1 MTKRR
6 LLCLVVTGL
15 LFLLVVIY
23 STNLYFINWLAT
35 DETSSMRD
43 ALLEQQEKRFKP
55 QMLAANKSEFRFG
68 LQQST
73 NDVYPALS
81 RGEALKVVI
90 ESRIPKLKTAFKNK
104 NPRYYPVKRGLLR
117 SFSAS
122 TSFNLS
128 TVWKIAS
135 SWPHENE
142 IYPQKDE
149 KIGKVIRALQ
159 EAEILA
165 ARNTPRGTQLKLLF
179 DLAGKQTVLFKPS
192 WYSRNTTIDGLVYSG
207 KDRHNSEIVAF
218 HLAAILNLRWTPI
231 VVGRRIS
238 LLEIYRLA
246 DQELKETMIKID
258 TRQCVYGKCYYCK
271 KSEAVCNDPKT
282 GTLEGALLLLIPGKF
297 AKYRSP
303 WQRTYQNGV
312 SAEWEKT
319 DAYCAK
325 VKEKLPTVRL
335 LDLIDVA
342 IFDFLIQN
350 GDRHHYE
357 TRDERV
363 LLMDNG
369 KGFGNAFKDHF
380 DVLAPLYQCCMIR
393 KTTWER
399 LQIFSGGAITE
410 TLVELNEIDLLY
422 PLLTKEH
429 YIGIERRLI
438 LVYTTV
444 ELCKEKY
451 GNKVFR

>member
-1 MTKRR
+1 M
-6 LLCLVVTGL
+6 
-15 LFLLVVIY
+15 
-23 STNLYFINWLAT
+23 NWLAHDDT
-35 DETSSMRD
+35 MPSVPD
-43 ALLEQQEKRFKP
+43 ALLKRQEKNSQVHLGNESDIRSGQRAAKDAYP
-55 QMLAANKSEFRFG
+55 MLNRIQA
-68 LQQST
+68 
-73 NDVYPALS
+73 
-81 RGEALKVVI
+81 VV
-90 ESRIPKLKTAFKNK
+90 ETRATTLKTVFKNK

-117 SFSAS
+117 SFSS
-122 TSFNLS
+122 KSFNIS
-128 TVWKIAS
+128 TVWKIAG
-135 SWPHENE
+135 SWPSEND

-159 EAEILA
+159 EAQILG

-179 DLAGKQTVLFKPS
+179 DLAGKQTVLFKPC
-192 WYSRNTTIDGLVYSG
+192 WYSRNTTIDGMVYSG

-246 DQELKETMIKID
+246 DQELKETMIKNN
-258 TRQCVYGKCYYCK
+258 THQCVYGKCYYCK
-271 KSEAVCNDPKT
+271 ESEAVCGETIT
-282 GTLEGALLLLIPGKF
+282 GNVEGALLLLIPGKF

-312 SAEWEKT
+312 AAEWEKT
-319 DAYCAK
+319 DAYCTK
-325 VKEKLPTVRL
+325 VKEKLPLVRL

-342 IFDFLIQN
+342 VFDFLIQN

-357 TRDERV
+357 TREDRV
-363 LLMDNG
+363 LLLDNG

-380 DVLAPLYQCCMIR
+380 DILAPLYQCCMIR

-399 LQIFSGGAITE
+399 LQIFSGGALTE

-422 PLLTKEH
+422 PLLTKDH

-438 LVYTTV
+438 MVYTTV